1 MGCYDREN
9 FTWKQIDQ
17 TVLLIATSAGRG
29 SDLPERFLRFF
40 NIINLNRTAEN
51 CLYSMFQPILE
62 GFLTLNPF
70 EQVVKNL
77 AVKGDPVN
85 ATIAIF

>member
-1 MGCYDREN
+1 
-9 FTWKQIDQ
+9 
-17 TVLLIATSAGRG
+17 
-29 SDLPERFLRFF
+29 
-40 NIINLNRTAEN
+40 
-51 CLYSMFQPILE
+51 MFQPILE